1 MVQPN
6 RSIWRVAYVMVAPSH
21 RLYVEA
27 AVGIS
32 IDHAVESFLAHRRAK
47 RLAQNSLDRYAQ
59 ACQRWQRW
67 RGSRQLPS
75 DLAAVDA
82 AELRDFFSYLLY
94 DHIPHSDNPR
104 RHASLAPG
112 LAPATVRSTRNVL
125 RALWAFARGEGW
137 LRADQ
142 VDYFRG
148 DRIPQP
154 IVEILDRPYWDD
166 ALVEALMQA
175 CEGRQMEEI
184 ARNRAIIVLIYESG
198 MRLDELCR
206 LEEDADFLLDQRAAR
221 IIGKGRKRR
230 WIFWYD
236 RADAALRAYRQL
248 RRGPAGGPLFRATST
263 KNSGKAMSR
272 DAIRAL
278 IKRLATKAGIELP
291 AQAPI
296 HAGRHGFAHAMIDGG
311 AEISELAQ
319 LMGHS
324 DVNTT
329 YRYVRERRDRL
340 QEIHRRA
347 HDARKQHERE
357 RTQRLRRRAD
367 S

>member
-1 MVQPN
+1 M
-6 RSIWRVAYVMVAPSH
+6 
-21 RLYVEA
+21 YVEVG
-27 AVGIS
+27 VGIS

-59 ACQRWQRW
+59 ALQRWQRW
-67 RGSRQLPS
+67 RTARQRAN

-82 AELRDFFSYLLY
+82 AEFRDLITYLLY
-94 DHIPHSDNPR
+94 EHIPHSDNPR
-104 RHASLAPG
+104 RHASATPG
-112 LAPATVRSTRNVL
+112 LAPASVRSTRNVL
-125 RALWAFARGEGW
+125 RALWTFAAGEGW
-137 LRADQ
+137 LRVDQ
-142 VDYFRG
+142 IDYFRG

-154 IVEILDRPYWDD
+154 IVETLDRPFWDD
-166 ALVEALMQA
+166 ALVDMLLRA
-175 CEGRQMEEI
+175 CEGRQAEEI
-184 ARNRAIIVLIYESG
+184 ARNRAMILLLFESG
-198 MRLDELCR
+198 LRLDELCR
-206 LEEDADFLLDQRAAR
+206 LEEDADFLLDERAAR
-221 IIGKGRKRR
+221 ITGKGRKRR

-236 RADAALRAYRQL
+236 RADSALRVYMAI
-248 RRGPAGGPLFRATST
+248 RRGSAGGPLFRATSS

-272 DAIRAL
+272 DAVRSL
-278 IKRLATKAGIELP
+278 IKRLAKQAGIDLP
-291 AQAPI
+291 KQAPI

-340 QEIHRRA
+340 QEVHRRA
-347 HDARKQHERE
+347 HDTRKQHDRE
-357 RTQRLRRRAD
+357 RTWRRSRRRD